1 MTELTEI
8 VGSLAEPFAV
18 EDIELLPKGKIER
31 DGKTLCMA
39 LPYADPRV
47 YEDRLNM
54 LACGEWSTPPPIAIV
69 AGAKLVCY
77 VTVTVCGVSHTDVGE
92 APLTDENAATA
103 SWAQAFKRS
112 CSQFGLGRYL
122 YDLEK
127 AWVAYDSQRK
137 QIALD
142 SAGIAKIV
150 RQMYQRAG
158 IVLPAERRAS

>member
-8 VGSLAEPFAV
+8 AGLLAAPFSI
-18 EDIELLPKGKIER
+18 EDIELLPKGKVER
-31 DGKTLCMA
+31 EGKTLCMA

-54 LACGEWSTPPPIAIV
+54 LACGEWSTPAPIAIV

-77 VTVTVCGVSHTDVGE
+77 VTVTICGVSHTDVGE
-92 APLTDENAATA
+92 APLSDENAATA
-103 SWAQAFKRS
+103 SWAQAFKRA

-127 AWVAYDSQRK
+127 MWVPYNPQRK
-137 QIALD
+137 AIDLD
-142 SAGIAKIV
+142 RAGIGKIV

-158 IVLPAERRAS
+158 IVIPGERRAS